1 MALTKVNG
9 NQISTTTQ
17 AIINSLNFN
26 ATDSIFRLPSGTT
39 AQRPTGVAYGT
50 LRFNLTTDLAEI
62 YVTNSDGLGTDGWV
76 TVGAGGPH
84 IGSKPTSYVR
94 TNAVVIDESLTLG
107 PTANG
112 GDQYTNGFLV
122 GPIEIAYGY
131 TFTIETGSTLY
142 IAGDDNPTQIM
153 DWATVY
159 QKLSVQDGIF
169 EYGAQRQKI
178 VPFTFNNLDTWLN
191 IDYDVSS
198 SYWVQNMNGNFDINI
213 VNFPTSGGL
222 NLGGSDTNYV
232 YEFDIWLQQG
242 GTGYRPT
249 GNIYINGS
257 YIGGTNWYG
266 LTGPNGSRR
275 ALYKLYLSRISQT
288 YTDGSTGNNW
298 WINSAWYEFT

>member
-1 MALTKVNG
+1 ML
-9 NQISTTTQ
+9 
-17 AIINSLNFN
+17 
-26 ATDSIFRLPSGTT
+26 FRS
-39 AQRPTGVAYGT
+39 
-50 LRFNLTTDLAEI
+50 
-62 YVTNSDGLGTDGWV
+62 
-76 TVGAGGPH
+76 
-84 IGSKPTSYVR
+84 
-94 TNAVVIDESLTLG
+94 LG

-122 GPIEIAYGY
+122 GPVEVAYGY
-131 TFTIETGSTLY
+131 TFTIESGATLY

-169 EYGAQRQKI
+169 EYGANRKKI

-198 SYWVQNMNGNFDINI
+198 NYWVQNMNGNFDINI

-288 YTDGSTGNNW
+288 
-298 WINSAWYEFT
+298 